1 MKFKRGIVHFYTQ
14 KEQYEHLCIYYSSPN
29 KWEFSM
35 MTEIDVFEKEII
47 RALRGCNKEDSEQMS
62 DFKNKE
68 LDSYTELSIE
78 EDTSIIITKGREVLD
93 KYIEDNSKNQNSKWR
108 IDDLEL
114 MKLHIESTLTS
125 RNVIH
130 DVEYKSLESIIKDI
144 TDLGCKSDADSKE
157 GKLICGICDDIDLM
171 RMKDDY
177 ELNLNGEEIIHGY
190 ICISYEHAKR
200 ILDELKDKKILDE
213 LRANRT
219 SNIEIIDNQPKEIK
233 SPLIFA
239 FVK

>member
-1 MKFKRGIVHFYTQ
+1 MDMKFKRGIVHFYTQ

-47 RALRGCNKEDSEQMS
+47 RALRGWNKEDKKQMS
-62 DFKNKE
+62 EFRNKE
-68 LDSYTELSIE
+68 LDSYTQLSIE
-78 EDTSIIITKGREVLD
+78 EAPSDIITKGLEVLD
-93 KYIEDNSKNQNSKWR
+93 KYIEDSSENQNSKWR

-114 MKLHIESTLTS
+114 MKLHIESTLIS

-130 DVEYKSLESIIKDI
+130 EVEYNSQESIIKDI
-144 TDLGCKSDADSKE
+144 TYLGSKSDGDYTQA
-157 GKLICGICDDIDLM
+157 KLICGICDDIDKM
-171 RMKDDY
+171 RVEDY
-177 ELNLNGEEIIHGY
+177 YRLNLNGNEIIHGF
-190 ICISYEHAKR
+190 ICYSYERA
-200 ILDELKDKKILDE
+200 KKILDE
-213 LRANRT
+213 LKATRT

-239 FVK
+239 LVK